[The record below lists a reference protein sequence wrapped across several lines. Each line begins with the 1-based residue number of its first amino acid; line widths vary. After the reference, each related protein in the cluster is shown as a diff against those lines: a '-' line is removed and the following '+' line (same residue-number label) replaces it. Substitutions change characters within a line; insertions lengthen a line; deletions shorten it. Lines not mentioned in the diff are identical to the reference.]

1 MILKNHIRP
10 PLVRLGVDKK
20 IGWHSFRHG
29 IADLRRWKRVDI
41 KTAQDLM
48 RHANPQ
54 ILLNMYQQTVTE
66 ERREAQA
73 LAFDSIWA
81 NNTFR
86 THVVRLRKVGRVIN

>member
-1 MILKNHIRP
+1 MVK
-10 PLVRLGVDKK
+10 
-20 IGWHSFRHG
+20 
-29 IADLRRWKRVDI
+29 ADLLRRKRVDI

-81 NNTFR
+81 NNARF
-86 THVVRLRKVGRVIN
+86 LRCQAIEPFEPKMTCYGRG